1 MKESRAFVTSTAQV
15 STSGSNL
22 MPQAHRAFRSLHRCT
37 LHNQPIN
44 VGSIEQGCVRSFEHV
59 IDLASVLI
67 YRFVLTAAEDH
78 AVSWRLANAVSP
90 VKLAFAMLLAID
102 RGARAKGRLQ
112 RAMKESRAFVTSTA
126 QLSMLA
132 VISASAVTSIN
143 FFIWFPLFLE
153 C

>member
-67 YRFVLTAAEDH
+67 YRFVLTAAVDH
-78 AVSWRLANAVSP
+78 AVSWRLANAVDHC
-90 VKLAFAMLLAID
+90 VAD
-102 RGARAKGRLQ
+102 EQARVTFCSWFCRYTT
-112 RAMKESRAFVTSTA
+112 SRYV
-126 QLSMLA
+126 
-132 VISASAVTSIN
+132 
-143 FFIWFPLFLE
+143 
-153 C
+153 